1 MQGVGW
7 CMLALQW
14 RHKNHQPCSV
24 MTRRID
30 IVDRL
35 PASQRAPPAT
45 NSAPSKSLFLWR
57 DYDIFSPI
65 GRYCRHTRLE
75 KVFLLSFIQFFF
87 LFLFFLFSFN
97 SLLHSRLPAPPT
109 FSTLW
114 PPTPLPL
121 SLPFPFSSWA
131 LFLYAVAFRFRA
143 TTKYVDMLQVI
154 GWRFI
159 PRRHGTREKRLR
171 TPSGVKWTQWIVTQ
185 LFLSIYLSNL
195 PLFVLTAKQNVKEYK
210 NKREVTKL

>member
-1 MQGVGW
+1 
-7 CMLALQW
+7 MLALQW

-35 PASQRAPPAT
+35 PVSQRAPPAT

-97 SLLHSRLPAPPT
+97 SLLHSRLPAPGSPHLFYPMAPNPPSPFTTLSIFKLST
-109 FSTLW
+109 FSVRGS
-114 PPTPLPL
+114 L
-121 SLPFPFSSWA
+121 SFSG
-131 LFLYAVAFRFRA
+131 
-143 TTKYVDMLQVI
+143 DD
-154 GWRFI
+154 
-159 PRRHGTREKRLR
+159 
-171 TPSGVKWTQWIVTQ
+171 
-185 LFLSIYLSNL
+185 
-195 PLFVLTAKQNVKEYK
+195 
-210 NKREVTKL
+210 EVC

>member
-1 MQGVGW
+1 MQGLSW

-14 RHKNHQPCSV
+14 RHKNHQPCSL

-87 LFLFFLFSFN
+87 LFSFN
-97 SLLHSRLPAPPT
+97 SLLHSRLPPP
-109 FSTLW
+109 FLPYG
-114 PPTPLPL
+114 PPTP
-121 SLPFPFSSWA
+121 PFPYPFH
-131 LFLYAVAFRFRA
+131 F
-143 TTKYVDMLQVI
+143 QVEH
-154 GWRFI
+154 FFC
-159 PRRHGTREKRLR
+159 TR
-171 TPSGVKWTQWIVTQ
+171 
-185 LFLSIYLSNL
+185 
-195 PLFVLTAKQNVKEYK
+195 
-210 NKREVTKL
+210 